1 MDAKKFGAFISERRK
16 EQHMTQAGLAGKIG
30 VTDKAVSRWERGLGF
45 PDINTMEPL
54 ATALGVSLLELMKS
68 EIISEEV
75 QMKKDESAEKK
86 YICRSDRDDVLNGR
100 NTKTAATAG

>member
-45 PDINTMEPL
+45 RILILWSRWQLRWGYHFWN
-54 ATALGVSLLELMKS
+54 
-68 EIISEEV
+68 
-75 QMKKDESAEKK
+75 
-86 YICRSDRDDVLNGR
+86 
-100 NTKTAATAG
+100 

>member
-1 MDAKKFGAFISERRK
+1 
-16 EQHMTQAGLAGKIG
+16 MTQAGLAGKIG

-75 QMKKDESAEKK
+75 QMKKMSQQRKI

>member
-1 MDAKKFGAFISERRK
+1 
-16 EQHMTQAGLAGKIG
+16 MTQVGLAGKIG

-75 QMKKDESAEKK
+75 QMKKMSHQRKI

>member
-54 ATALGVSLLELMKS
+54 ATALGGITFGTD
-68 EIISEEV
+68 EIRDNIRRGS
-75 QMKKDESAEKK
+75 DEK
-86 YICRSDRDDVLNGR
+86 R
-100 NTKTAATAG
+100 